1 MMVSWIEIQI
11 EEEAE
16 QLPLFFF
23 CAGGLKPLL
32 LIDHIPVFII
42 DHIPVFIIE
51 HKPLLGLGNKHGLG
65 HGHKHVLGH
74 YTN

>member
-42 DHIPVFIIE
+42 E